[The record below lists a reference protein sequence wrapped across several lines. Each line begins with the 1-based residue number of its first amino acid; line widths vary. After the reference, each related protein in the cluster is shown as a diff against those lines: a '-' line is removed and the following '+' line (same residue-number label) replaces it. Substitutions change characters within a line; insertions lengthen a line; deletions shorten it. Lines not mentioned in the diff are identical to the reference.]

1 MKKQMY
7 ITTEKYNL
15 TEVVSFLKT
24 KEAFGGLSNM
34 AAKLYPIYVNN
45 SIIDNTEILYQICR
59 YPNNPEIQNQILIN
73 KSPMGAKMVSKK
85 YRKEYTR
92 FDFENVKVDIM
103 YWCLRVKLACNPL
116 NFGSLLES
124 TGDKVIVEISRNDP
138 FWGAQFS
145 KDNSGVLVGQNILG
159 KLLMELRSY
168 YRLNKG
174 KTTILKVEPLEI
186 ENFKLLGNSIDIV
199 VNNVLLSS
207 K

>member
-1 MKKQMY
+1 M
-7 ITTEKYNL
+7 IELIDNTTNKYNL
-15 TEVVSFLKT
+15 TEVVAFLKT
-24 KEAFGGLSNM
+24 KVAFGGLSNM
-34 AAKLYPIYVNN
+34 AAKLYPIYVNDT
-45 SIIDNTEILYQICR
+45 IIDNTEILYQICR
-59 YPNNPEIQNQILIN
+59 YPENPELQNQILSN

-92 FDFENVKVDIM
+92 SDFENVRVDIM

-124 TGDKVIVEISRNDP
+124 TGDKVIVEISRNDS

-145 KDNSGVLVGQNILG
+145 KDTSGVLVGQNILG

-174 KTTILKVEPLEI
+174 KTTILKVEPLVI
-186 ENFKLLGNSIDIV
+186 ENFKLLGNSIGVV
-199 VNNVLLSS
+199 VNNVLNNNN
-207 K
+207 

>member
-1 MKKQMY
+1 MIKTMDLETK
-7 ITTEKYNL
+7 KYNL
-15 TEVVSFLKT
+15 DEVVAFLKT

-34 AAKLYPIYVNN
+34 AAKLYPIYVNDT
-45 SIIDNTEILYQICR
+45 IIDNTEILYQICR
-59 YPNNPEIQNQILIN
+59 YPDNPEIQSQILFN

-92 FDFENVKVDIM
+92 SDFEDVKVDIM

-116 NFGSLLES
+116 HFGSLLES
-124 TGDKVIVEISRNDP
+124 TEDKVIVEISRNDP

-145 KDNSGVLVGQNILG
+145 SDTSGVLVGQNILG

-174 KTTILKVEPLEI
+174 KTTILKVEPLKI
-186 ENFKLLGNSIDIV
+186 ENFKLLDKSIGV
-199 VNNVLLSS
+199 LVNNVLINNN
-207 K
+207 